1 MIGLRRLT
9 PAPTNMAAQTKIA
22 LGVFALSVL
31 VTAAFWVAL
40 PQSWRSNESTDYLYF
55 YEPVAQRLLLG
66 QGITLPNGAPATRY
80 PPGYPLLL
88 AAVFGLARLLSL
100 PQSAALAGFILLC
113 TGLSSALLFRLAS
126 QAFGLHLGFVSALL
140 WMSYPFNLWL
150 TKQPNSEIPFMV
162 FFFASALV
170 MWRCLNATALRWN
183 ETLIAG
189 LLAGAAALIRPIAI
203 GLIGVYA
210 GLLLLWPGWNIPK
223 RLLGAAAITTGFLLV
238 ALPWETAVYRQI
250 QQVIPLSTG
259 GAPSLWD
266 GLTYAVAGDY
276 QAAGRIPTSARS
288 LMNDLF
294 ERSPEAARAGL
305 GGAMRILI
313 EEAAQN
319 PLGAGQLLGLKAARS
334 WYGTESG
341 RLEPIN
347 ALIQCAYLMA
357 VAWGGLAAWQSGGA
371 RRRYL
376 AFVALL
382 ALYFWGM
389 TIAALSILRY
399 MTPAMGLLITLI
411 PAGIARFPGVQAALE
426 RWAPF

>member
-1 MIGLRRLT
+1 MC
-9 PAPTNMAAQTKIA
+9 TKARIA
-22 LGVFALSVL
+22 LVVFFLSTL
-31 VTAAFWVAL
+31 VTAAFWAAL
-40 PQSWRSNESTDYLYF
+40 PQSWRSNESTDYLHF

-66 QGITLPNGAPATRY
+66 QGITLPNGALATRY

-88 AAVFGLARLLSL
+88 AVVFGLAELLSL
-100 PQSAALAGFILLC
+100 PQSVALAGFILLC
-113 TGLSSALLFRLAS
+113 TGLSSALLFLLAS
-126 QAFGLHLGFVSALL
+126 QAFGLRLGFASALL
-140 WMSYPFNLWL
+140 WMTYPFNLWL

-170 MWRCLNATALRWN
+170 MWRCLNAAARRWN
-183 ETLIAG
+183 EALIAG

-203 GLIGVYA
+203 GLVGVYA
-210 GLLLLWPGWNIPK
+210 GLLLLWPAWSMPR
-223 RLLGAAAITTGFLLV
+223 RLFGAAAITAGFLLI
-238 ALPWETAVYRQI
+238 ALPWEIAVYRQT
-250 QQVIPLSTG
+250 QQTIPLSTG
-259 GAPSLWD
+259 GAASLWD
-266 GLTYAVAGDY
+266 GLTYTIDGDY
-276 QAAGRIPTSARS
+276 QPAGRIPASASS

-305 GGAMRILI
+305 GGATRILI
-313 EEAAQN
+313 EEAARN
-319 PLGAGQLLGLKAARS
+319 PLGAGQLLGLKAVRS

-347 ALIQCAYLMA
+347 ALVQCAYA
-357 VAWGGLAAWQSGGA
+357 IAIAWGSLAAWQGGGA

-411 PAGIARFPGVQAALE
+411 PAGILRFPGVQAALE
-426 RWAPF
+426 RWAPS